1 MEFSILKEGKL
12 VCCTMIGGKI
22 THEPGAGSGTLA
34 TFKER
39 RSMGI
44 FKISGIA
51 YWTMKRIED
60 ENDMATH
67 LNVYFASEAQTTSP
81 SFRTKMWPF
90 ANAGGA

>member
-1 MEFSILKEGKL
+1 MGFSILKEGKL

-51 YWTMKRIED
+51 YWTMNRIED
-60 ENDMATH
+60 ENNEDD
-67 LNVYFASEAQTTSP
+67 EDD
-81 SFRTKMWPF
+81 
-90 ANAGGA
+90 NAGFMRRRKGN